1 MPVPRSRK
9 RDTTLY
15 DLLEVSPDATDA
27 QIAKAYKIAAMKYHP
42 DRNPEAPPEKFKE
55 ISAAYDVLKDEH
67 KREVYD
73 QYGLEGLK
81 EGMGAGGTGAT
92 SLFDLFMG
100 GPSRHQRQHGPPKGE
115 SKVIPLK
122 VTLETLYNGETKSV
136 PFTRR
141 VTCQQCNGSGC
152 KAGKKRVHC
161 RACHGQG
168 VCMGMTRMGPLTF
181 QQPVQCRECDGEGE
195 VIAHKDKCSMC
206 QGNKIAEENKV
217 LDVVILP
224 GCSNG
229 KKIKFRGENDQLP
242 GIEPGDV
249 FFLIQQE
256 KHAVFERVHENDLLI
271 KMKINLNESLTGFKR
286 TIQHLDGRH
295 VLIQHPP
302 NQPIAPHSMKKITN
316 QGMINMETH
325 HTGDL
330 IIQFDV
336 EFPPMNFFTDP
347 NILQLL
353 ESILPAKSVL
363 EVPSGVN
370 IDDSSSSMIDYKKE
384 THSNKHRSPQKP
396 GDDSNEDIDGD
407 DDAQYTDDDDDDD
420 DDEHDG
426 HPQVHSCAT
435 H

>member
-1 MPVPRSRK
+1 MPMQRSAG

-15 DLLEVSPDATDA
+15 DLLEVSPDASQA

-67 KREVYD
+67 KKEVYD
-73 QYGLEGLK
+73 RYGLEGLK
-81 EGMGAGGTGAT
+81 EGAGGGPT

-100 GPSRHQRQHGPPKGE
+100 GPMRREREHGMPKGDA
-115 SKVIPLK
+115 KIIPLK

-136 PFTRR
+136 SFTRKI
-141 VTCQQCNGSGC
+141 VCNHCKGSGC
-152 KAGKKRVHC
+152 KEGRKRVHC

-168 VCMGMTRMGPLTF
+168 VRMGMTRMGPLTF
-181 QQPVQCRECDGEGE
+181 QQPVQCRDCDGDGE
-195 VIAHKDKCSMC
+195 IIANKDKCNSC
-206 QGNKIAEENKV
+206 HGHKIISDNKSLE
-217 LDVVILP
+217 VVILP

-249 FFLIQQE
+249 FVLIEQE
-256 KHAVFERVHENDLLI
+256 KHSVFERIHENDLFM
-271 KMKINLNESLTGFKR
+271 KMKINLNESLTGFKK

-295 VLIQHPP
+295 VLVQHPAD
-302 NQPIAPHSMKKITN
+302 QPIIPNSMKKIPN

-330 IIQFDV
+330 IIQFEV
-336 EFPPMNFFTDP
+336 EFPPMNFFNDP
-347 NILQLL
+347 TILQKL
-353 ESILPAKSVL
+353 ESLLPSKPVL
-363 EVPSGVN
+363 HVPSG
-370 IDDSSSSMIDYKKE
+370 ISLDESSSMIDHKKE
-384 THSNKHRSPQKP
+384 TSSQNHRSAKSEHET
-396 GDDSNEDIDGD
+396 DED
-407 DDAQYTDDDDDDD
+407 DDEEYIDDDEDEDDD
-420 DDEHDG
+420 DDEHG
-426 HPQVHSCAT
+426 HPQVHACQT